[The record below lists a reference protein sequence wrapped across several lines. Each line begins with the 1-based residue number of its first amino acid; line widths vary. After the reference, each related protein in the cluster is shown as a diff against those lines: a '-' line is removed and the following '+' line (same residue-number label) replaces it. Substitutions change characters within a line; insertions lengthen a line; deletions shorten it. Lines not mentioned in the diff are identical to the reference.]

1 MFKNIV
7 VIFVT
12 HKTKLKP
19 FFVGVGLAKKF
30 DASLTI
36 VECLYQSTPKF
47 HFFETK
53 SDKKQVENQKKEAQ
67 KFLEKLEKIAEE
79 SNISIKT
86 KIAIT
91 DSIPSWIVEYVHS
104 KRVDLLIIDHPDLS
118 EFEETHYDDI
128 IQSVSRKVKVPL
140 LLLKS

>member
-12 HKTKLKP
+12 HKTKVKP
-19 FFVGVGLAKKF
+19 FFVGLTLAKKF
-30 DASLTI
+30 DASLTVI
-36 VECLYQSTPKF
+36 ECLYKSAPQF

-53 SDKKQVENQKKEAQ
+53 SDKKQVENQKKEA
-67 KFLEKLEKIAEE
+67 KKSLEKLEKFARD
-79 SNISIKT
+79 SNMSIRT

-104 KRVDLLIIDHPDLS
+104 NKVDLLIIDHPDLS

-128 IQSVSRKVKVPL
+128 IQSVSHKVKVPL

>member
-12 HKTKLKP
+12 HKTKVKP
-19 FFVGVGLAKKF
+19 FFVGLSLAKKF
-30 DASLTI
+30 DANLTV
-36 VECLYQSTPKF
+36 VECLYRSAPKF

-53 SDKKQVENQKKEAQ
+53 SDKKQIEFQKKEA
-67 KFLEKLEKIAEE
+67 KKSLEKLEKVAKDSDIQ
-79 SNISIKT
+79 IKT

-91 DSIPSWIVEYVHS
+91 DSIPSWIAEYIHS
-104 KRVDLLIIDHPDLS
+104 NKVDLLIIDHPNLS
-118 EFEETHYDDI
+118 EFEEAHYDDI
-128 IQSVSRKVKVPL
+128 IQSVSHKVRVPL

>member
-12 HKTKLKP
+12 HKTKVKP
-19 FFVGVGLAKKF
+19 FFVGLGIAKKF
-30 DASLTI
+30 DANLTV
-36 VECLYQSTPKF
+36 VECLYMSAPKF

-53 SDKKQVENQKKEAQ
+53 SDKKQIEDQKNEA
-67 KFLEKLEKIAEE
+67 KKSLEKLEKIAND
-79 SNISIKT
+79 SNMSIKT

-91 DSIPSWIVEYVHS
+91 NSIPSWIVEYVHS
-104 KRVDLLIIDHPDLS
+104 KKVDLLIIDHPDLS
-118 EFEETHYDDI
+118 EFEEAHYDDI
-128 IQSVSRKVKVPL
+128 IQSVSHKVKVPL

>member
-7 VIFVT
+7 VIFIT
-12 HKTKLKP
+12 HKTKVKP
-19 FFVGVGLAKKF
+19 FFVGLGLAKKF
-30 DASLTI
+30 DADLTV
-36 VECLYQSTPKF
+36 VECLYKSAPKF

-53 SDKKQVENQKKEAQ
+53 SDKNQIETQKKEA
-67 KFLEKLEKIAEE
+67 KKSLEKLEKIA
-79 SNISIKT
+79 SDSGISIRT

-91 DSIPSWIVEYVHS
+91 NSIPTWIIEYIHS
-104 KRVDLLIIDHPDLS
+104 KKVDLLIIDHPDLS

-128 IQSVSRKVKVPL
+128 IQSVSHKVKVPL

>member
-7 VIFVT
+7 VIFIT
-12 HKTKLKP
+12 HKTKVKP
-19 FFVGVGLAKKF
+19 FFVGLGLAKKF
-30 DASLTI
+30 DADLTV
-36 VECLYQSTPKF
+36 VECLYKSAPKF

-53 SDKKQVENQKKEAQ
+53 SDKNQIETQKKEA
-67 KFLEKLEKIAEE
+67 KKSLEKLEKIAGD
-79 SNISIKT
+79 SGISIRT

-91 DSIPSWIVEYVHS
+91 NSIPAWIIEYIHS
-104 KRVDLLIIDHPDLS
+104 KKVDLLIIDHPALS

-128 IQSVSRKVKVPL
+128 IQSVSHKVKVPL